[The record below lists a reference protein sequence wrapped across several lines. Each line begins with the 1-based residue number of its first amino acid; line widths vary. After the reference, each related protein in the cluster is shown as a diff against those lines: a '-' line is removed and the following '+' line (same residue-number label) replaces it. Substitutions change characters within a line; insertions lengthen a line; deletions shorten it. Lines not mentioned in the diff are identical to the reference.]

1 MPSSRRVHLEP
12 RPRALRVMRDLTKA
26 YPEARCALDFRDP
39 FQLLVA
45 TILSAQCTDTMV
57 NRVTPILLGRYPD
70 AKALSEAELAD
81 VEEII
86 HSTGF
91 FRAKAKNLVAM
102 SRAIVEKHG
111 GEVPKDIDEL
121 TALPG
126 VGRKTA
132 NVVLGTAFGI
142 ATGIVVDTHVKRLAY
157 RLGLTESKDPVQIER
172 RLMELL
178 PRKHWVMFSH
188 LLITHG
194 RKVCIAQKPRCS
206 QCVLDP
212 ICPKNG
218 VGTKHQ

>member
-1 MPSSRRVHLEP
+1 
-12 RPRALRVMRDLTKA
+12 MRDLTKA

-39 FQLLVA
+39 FQLMVA